1 MEHKTSSKPLQIVAI
16 DDDFPDKLNPAITY
30 KVENSSVFRISRD
43 GFLLTNAVLSS
54 AITIT
59 ALVKAVDEKSTQEAT
74 TLVSVEVTPST
85 IDPVTS
91 TTVATTKEAP
101 GSLSST
107 LPPGPLTKTTR
118 NPSDMTTMTSGT
130 NNNVTGATLKP
141 IGTTQTTSNTGKPA
155 TGIPSDSFVT
165 TARVPLPSVSSITTA
180 KPAGTTG
187 STRSTGKPATGI
199 PSGSLVTTS
208 HIPPPPVASFST
220 AKPLGSTSVT
230 SGLPD
235 PGLTNPLVT
244 GAGFTTSKTGGLG
257 EPTTE
262 YTTSKGPQTEKQFS
276 SWDMANVGAPLA
288 AGLFICL
295 VIVVFLLYK
304 LYGNPK
310 EKKSASDGT
319 DSISGNMKEKGN
331 YGTNDGIAD
340 PTDTENEIAA
350 VNLAFE
356 DEELSA
362 KEQGLN
368 GPSSTELEEEK
379 GLGAALSH
387 QEADEELDT
396 DSEKNTKSILTKER
410 RMDEGYKAVWFKEDI
425 EPDTK
430 TEEEEGEED
439 DEGAREDEE
448 EEDASNEGDRAETLE
463 SYHHDPIVN
472 FSIEHVTGTTDSNED
487 STFI

>member
-187 STRSTGKPATGI
+187 STRSTGKPA
-199 PSGSLVTTS
+199 
-208 HIPPPPVASFST
+208 
-220 AKPLGSTSVT
+220 
-230 SGLPD
+230 
-235 PGLTNPLVT
+235 
-244 GAGFTTSKTGGLG
+244 
-257 EPTTE
+257 
-262 YTTSKGPQTEKQFS
+262 TEKQFS

>member
-155 TGIPSDSFVT
+155 
-165 TARVPLPSVSSITTA
+165 
-180 KPAGTTG
+180 
-187 STRSTGKPATGI
+187 
-199 PSGSLVTTS
+199 
-208 HIPPPPVASFST
+208 
-220 AKPLGSTSVT
+220 
-230 SGLPD
+230 
-235 PGLTNPLVT
+235 
-244 GAGFTTSKTGGLG
+244 
-257 EPTTE
+257 
-262 YTTSKGPQTEKQFS
+262 TEKQFS